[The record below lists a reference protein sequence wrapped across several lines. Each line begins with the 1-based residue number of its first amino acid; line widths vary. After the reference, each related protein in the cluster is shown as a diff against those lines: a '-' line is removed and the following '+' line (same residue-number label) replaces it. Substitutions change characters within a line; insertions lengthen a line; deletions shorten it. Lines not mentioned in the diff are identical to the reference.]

1 MYGKIQNYVTQITII
16 LATKPTLLVIHI
28 RGVWDSSNQITQH
41 LSFSFISNTFLRT
54 VRPLGAGELGLSLW

>member
-1 MYGKIQNYVTQITII
+1 MVKFKIYITQITII
-16 LATKPTLLVIHI
+16 LATKLTVLVIHI

-54 VRPLGAGELGLSLW
+54 VCPLGAGELGLSLW